1 MFCGDITAGFSL
13 LIKVSGETS
22 VKANRRAWEPLA
34 PRVHASPNPP
44 EETGGGRRGGPNSQ
58 RRRQLLHPRKSKTPP
73 SRLKRSSGGAVAY
86 IHDYDV

>member
-44 EETGGGRRGGPNSQ
+44 EETGGRRGGPNSQ

-86 IHDYDV
+86 IHVYDV